1 MRMFSIVDDIWNPVA
16 MRCKHRCYPPRHC
29 WATQLI
35 EGKLKNSNRYRE
47 LGDDPIL
54 IEKEL
59 QRKFKRNTLVFV
71 EDMGDLFGRW
81 VPIEWIAK
89 IMKVIKGYPQ
99 TEFLFLTKNPARY
112 LSCEDGFSFNMIFGA
127 TIETNR
133 STALFSN
140 APDPYERYTAMR
152 DLQVERDQKFIS
164 IEPIMDFDLDTFAP
178 MIYGINPYATA
189 IGYDNHNCNLP
200 EPSLEKTMNLIAR
213 LEKFTKVYRK
223 TLREKAG

>member
-1 MRMFSIVDDIWNPVA
+1 
-16 MRCKHRCYPPRHC
+16 
-29 WATQLI
+29 
-35 EGKLKNSNRYRE
+35 
-47 LGDDPIL
+47 
-54 IEKEL
+54 
-59 QRKFKRNTLVFV
+59 
-71 EDMGDLFGRW
+71 
-81 VPIEWIAK
+81 
-89 IMKVIKGYPQ
+89 MKVIKGYPQ

-164 IEPIMDFDLDTFAP
+164 IEPIMDFDLDTLAP